1 MSSVPEGIRLYV
13 SGLSDACRKE
23 DLSDYFSE
31 YSHNITDMWIA
42 RNPCGF
48 AFIRLRG
55 SREYVDEFVGKF
67 ANTELHS
74 RTMNV
79 EIARNQDGPRRKRG
93 RDDSQYGTDRYYGAS
108 DRSRNYDDSRYG
120 YSRND
125 GPRYEDRGYDRHD
138 DRRPRDD
145 SRRYDESRRD
155 RWGRSGPPCRED

>member
-1 MSSVPEGIRLYV
+1 MYRKEFVYYV
-13 SGLSDACRKE
+13 SGLSDTCRKE

-48 AFIRLRG
+48 AFMRLRG

-93 RDDSQYGTDRYYGAS
+93 HDDSQYGTDRYYGAS

-125 GPRYEDRGYDRHD
+125 GPRYEDRGYDRHETTVD
-138 DRRPRDD
+138 LVTIAVDTT
-145 SRRYDESRRD
+145 SLAAIH
-155 RWGRSGPPCRED
+155 GVGVGPPRRED